1 MNLPCREKSGIADP
15 LQTEAF
21 CIDGSNNALSRIM
34 MQFLGSEKE
43 ELSHVCRHPDRQT
56 FTVLDDT
63 QKYTLINH
71 NHNMMVYAKPS
82 CDILLYG
89 FFLELMY

>member
-34 MQFLGSEKE
+34 MQFYRFRKRRA
-43 ELSHVCRHPDRQT
+43 VARVQTPRQT
-56 FTVLDDT
+56 NIYCSCRTCADT
-63 QKYTLINH
+63 QTDKH
-71 NHNMMVYAKPS
+71 
-82 CDILLYG
+82 LL
-89 FFLELMY
+89 